1 MVLVSFFSNT
11 NICIIFQ
18 LAKYILFS
26 GLHFV
31 KYKFSADGGS
41 EGVAHVEAEGEVE
54 AAVGKVIVELGVEA
68 QGEVLVV
75 GVLQLQLG
83 GEHVAVGLGKVG
95 TVPADALEEEA
106 ASWGYELMSVP
117 VSGLCQQMPAA
128 AKAAAMMSEP
138 MVKAD
143 LRPKTPAVV
152 VGLAFGGRDVLIEE
166 CGEVGSYGGAFADGA
181 VEAEADAFVEER
193 LDAGVEC
200 RELAAAVGAEEAEG
214 YRQHGSVA
222 VPHLHHVAAAQG
234 EALLCHLPRLQQ
246 LLPVQPG
253 VGGEWQAAQPWAAL
267 S

>member
-1 MVLVSFFSNT
+1 MILVSFFSNT

-54 AAVGKVIVELGVEA
+54 AAVGKVVVELGVEA

-95 TVPADALEEEA
+95 TVPADALEEVA
-106 ASWGYELMSVP
+106 ASWGYELVSVP

-143 LRPKTPAVV
+143 LRPKTLAVV

-166 CGEVGSYGGAFADGA
+166 RGEVGSYGG
-181 VEAEADAFVEER
+181 AFVEER

-200 RELAAAVGAEEAEG
+200 RELAAAVDAEEAEG
-214 YRQHGSVA
+214 YRQHGPVA

-234 EALLCHLPRLQQ
+234 EALLCHLPRFQQ